1 MNLQDIKQQVHGMQ
15 DNAIY
20 LHVAQVNGVTRIV
33 DQDGRILEGVI
44 EFDLNAKAKGITTVT
59 AKFEVMSIKDGDK
72 LYINTGA

>member
-15 DNAIY
+15 DGAIY

-44 EFDLNAKAKGITTVT
+44 EFYLNAKAKGITTVT

-72 LYINTGA
+72 LHINTGA